1 MSFLNNRFGHSEEPT
16 FRPQLT
22 SLVDVMTILLVFLIK
37 NFSVEGNLITPSQD
51 LILPVSSSEKEAQI
65 RSSIEITKNVIISE
79 GHTIITIEELM
90 RTDSMLITPVFDW
103 MKAVR
108 SRNQDSRTASSL
120 LIQCDREVEFA
131 VLKKVMFSCSKA
143 GFTDFSVLV
152 IQEEWGG

>member
-1 MSFLNNRFGHSEEPT
+1 MSFLKNRFEQADEPV

-37 NFSVEGNLITPSQD
+37 NFSVEGILITPSQD
-51 LILPVSSSEKEAQI
+51 LILPVSSSEKEAQV
-65 RSSIEITKNVIISE
+65 RSTIEITRNVIVSE
-79 GHTIITIEELM
+79 GHEIITIEKIM

-108 SRNQDSRTASSL
+108 SRNQNSNTTSSL
-120 LIQCDREVEFA
+120 LIQCDREVEFS
-131 VLKKVMFSCSKA
+131 VIKKVMFSCSKA

-152 IQEEWGG
+152 IQEE

>member
-1 MSFLNNRFGHSEEPT
+1 MSFLKNRFEQTEEPV

-37 NFSVEGNLITPSQD
+37 NFSVEGNLITQSQD

-65 RSSIEITKNVIISE
+65 RSSIEITRNVIVSE
-79 GHTIITIEELM
+79 GHIIITLEELM
-90 RTDSMLITPVFDW
+90 RTDSMLIAPVFDW

-108 SRNQDSRTASSL
+108 SRNQNSKTAASL

-131 VLKKVMFSCSKA
+131 VIKKVMFSCSKA

-152 IQEEWGG
+152 IQEE

>member
-1 MSFLNNRFGHSEEPT
+1 MSFLKNRFEQNEEPT

-37 NFSVEGNLITPSQD
+37 NFSVEGDLITPSQD
-51 LILPVSSSEKEAQI
+51 LILPVSSSEKAVQI
-65 RSSIEITKNVIISE
+65 RSSIEITRNVIISE
-79 GHTIITIEELM
+79 GHKIITIEEL
-90 RTDSMLITPVFDW
+90 TGSDSMLIAPLFDW

-108 SRNQDSRTASSL
+108 SRNQNSKTASSL

-131 VLKKVMFSCSKA
+131 VIKKVMFSCSKA

-152 IQEEWGG
+152 IQEE